1 MTDLFAEFVLDDW
14 ITCIVEAIRRHPQH
28 VYQAL
33 TKRPERVRDHFLI
46 HPPPPNLWLG
56 VSVEQRRHFDR
67 LAALYATPAAI
78 RFASFE
84 PLLEDLGTIDMSDA
98 WRRARPMQLDWV
110 RNIRDQC
117 IATGVPF
124 FFKQDAVHG
133 RKVPLPELDGRKWRQ
148 FPIVPTWRTEPR
160 YAAS

>member
-1 MTDLFAEFVLDDW
+1 MNGKPGSSIQTFRPSRPSTRSANPSPE
-14 ITCIVEAIRRHPQH
+14 RHP
-28 VYQAL
+28 
-33 TKRPERVRDHFLI
+33 
-46 HPPPPNLWLG
+46 
-56 VSVEQRRHFDR
+56 DR

>member
-1 MTDLFAEFVLDDW
+1 
-14 ITCIVEAIRRHPQH
+14 
-28 VYQAL
+28 
-33 TKRPERVRDHFLI
+33 
-46 HPPPPNLWLG
+46 
-56 VSVEQRRHFDR
+56 
-67 LAALYATPAAI
+67 
-78 RFASFE
+78 
-84 PLLEDLGTIDMSDA
+84 LLEDLGTIDMTSLDWAIAGADGDA

-133 RKVPLPELDGRKWRQ
+133 RKVPLPELDGRQWRQ